1 MFDKSKRVSGVRRSA
16 GFTLVE
22 LLVVIAIIGVL
33 VSLLLPAVQA
43 AREAARRTQCTNNM
57 KQIGLAMHNYHD
69 TYKTLPSAGFR
80 WTGGGV
86 GGRCQAASGPSANS
100 TSHGQS
106 WVVGILP
113 FIEQQALHDQF
124 FAGVRELPVYGCWF
138 RVKAARPAQHPG
150 LTQVLATET
159 ASMRC
164 PSDSG
169 RKERYASDD
178 DMAPVARMNYGAN
191 GGAGN
196 AWSRTDFR
204 SPLDRG
210 PFHWGYA
217 FEHAVSFAE
226 VTDGTSNTVLLGEIV
241 AAEDRR
247 DSRGAWAYSSGPFIS
262 GGDPSYRSPRILL
275 PPNGNALDNNFR
287 DRPPLCS
294 ADNLHRHLR
303 CTAGGSRAFQTARS
317 YHPGGVNVCLID
329 GSVRFINDT
338 IEMETWLALLGM
350 SRGQV
355 ISQF

>member
-1 MFDKSKRVSGVRRSA
+1 MSFRAQKWSGGGRSP

-43 AREAARRTQCTNNM
+43 AREAARRTQCANNM

-69 TYKTLPSAGFR
+69 TYQTLPSAGFR
-80 WTGGGV
+80 WTGGFV
-86 GGRCQAASGPSANS
+86 NGGCRAHSGPSASS

-106 WVVGILP
+106 WVVGVLP

-124 FAGVRELPVYGCWF
+124 FTGVRDLPLYGCWF
-138 RVKAARPAQHPG
+138 RVKAARPAQHPE
-150 LTQVLATET
+150 LTQVLATEL
-159 ASMRC
+159 SSLRC
-164 PSDSG
+164 PSDSA
-169 RKERYASDD
+169 RKEAYASDD
-178 DMAPVARMNYGAN
+178 SMSPVARMNYGAN
-191 GGAGN
+191 GGAGS

-204 SPLDRG
+204 SIMDRG

-217 FEHAVSFAE
+217 FEHSVNFAE
-226 VTDGTSNTVLLGEIV
+226 ITDGTSNTVLLGEIV
-241 AAEDRR
+241 AAENRR

-262 GGDPSYRSPRILL
+262 GGEPSYRNPRILL
-275 PPNGNALDNNFR
+275 PPNGNALDNNLR
-287 DRPPLCS
+287 DHPPRCS

-303 CTAGGSRAFQTARS
+303 CTSGGSRAFQTARS
-317 YHPGGVNVCLID
+317 YHPGGVHVCLAD

-350 SRGQV
+350 SRGQA